1 MHIDQNDMIFISI
14 KVHIA
19 QNGMIFES
27 IQMCSNIV
35 ANFFRPMICQIQH
48 IQRLQSLQVE
58 KVTNLDRC
66 HEVVFFCYILSLTLG
81 VYWLIFPLV
90 RDTCSSLSSLFSDYY
105 RELCCLDLKNPDL
118 AFSLHL
124 TTLTSF
130 FFDLFSILCTFREKF
145 LFILF
150 LFIYLIIIIIIFFV
164 KTLLI
169 GKLFAGMGCP
179 FQS

>member
-1 MHIDQNDMIFISI
+1 MHIDQNDIIFISI

-81 VYWLIFPLV
+81 VYRLIFPLV
-90 RDTCSSLSSLFSDYY
+90 GT
-105 RELCCLDLKNPDL
+105 L
-118 AFSLHL
+118 ALP
-124 TTLTSF
+124 
-130 FFDLFSILCTFREKF
+130 F
-145 LFILF
+145 LLYF
-150 LFIYLIIIIIIFFV
+150 LIITENYV
-164 KTLLI
+164 
-169 GKLFAGMGCP
+169 A
-179 FQS
+179 

>member
-19 QNGMIFES
+19 QNGMILES
-27 IQMCSNIV
+27 IQMCSDIV

-66 HEVVFFCYILSLTLG
+66 HEVVFFLLYPKSHIRSLSVNLSFSG
-81 VYWLIFPLV
+81 
-90 RDTCSSLSSLFSDYY
+90 DTCSSLSSLFSDYY

-150 LFIYLIIIIIIFFV
+150 LFIYLIIIIIIF
-164 KTLLI
+164 LLRH
-169 GKLFAGMGCP
+169 F
-179 FQS
+179 